1 MAWILSFVAAAFVVL
16 IAATALNW
24 LFDVDYF
31 YNTIFFVLM
40 ALGLSD
46 VFHRL
51 LKSRLTD

>member
-1 MAWILSFVAAAFVVL
+1 MAWILSFVAAVLVVL

-40 ALGLSD
+40 VLGLTD

-51 LKSRLTD
+51 LKSRME